1 MTGADNRGVSR
12 ALTEAYIDQFPQE
25 AMDVLEAAP
34 VAEIVQL
41 LRAESV
47 ERAARVLSR
56 MSSGLAAEVL
66 LHMKPELARRS
77 LTAMDPG
84 RAAIL
89 LSGLDEHSRNAQL
102 EALDSALAQ
111 ELRELMAY
119 PEGSAGRLMEPR
131 AASMPARLTVRQALG
146 RLRRFSARDVAL
158 LVVSDDA
165 GRLAGLLELADVVRA
180 DPGQRL
186 AELISFSPA
195 RVTALTPREEIVEL
209 FAGHDLHPRV
219 GGNAKGFCQRP
230 GLRVDQALLREE
242 TVEQRRAPED
252 PCQLGEV
259 RFRGADDVPVPGKL
273 PHALC

>member
-131 AASMPARLTVRQALG
+131 AASMPARL
-146 RLRRFSARDVAL
+146 
-158 LVVSDDA
+158 
-165 GRLAGLLELADVVRA
+165 
-180 DPGQRL
+180 
-186 AELISFSPA
+186 
-195 RVTALTPREEIVEL
+195 
-209 FAGHDLHPRV
+209 
-219 GGNAKGFCQRP
+219 
-230 GLRVDQALLREE
+230 
-242 TVEQRRAPED
+242 RRAM
-252 PCQLGEV
+252 
-259 RFRGADDVPVPGKL
+259 
-273 PHALC
+273 

>member
-47 ERAARVLSR
+47 ERAARVLTR

-102 EALDSALAQ
+102 EALDTALAQ

-146 RLRRFSARDVAL
+146 RLRRFSARDAAL

-180 DPGQRL
+180 DPGQR
-186 AELISFSPA
+186 
-195 RVTALTPREEIVEL
+195 T
-209 FAGHDLHPRV
+209 
-219 GGNAKGFCQRP
+219 
-230 GLRVDQALLREE
+230 LRRWERRTQV
-242 TVEQRRAPED
+242 VSRRAI
-252 PCQLGEV
+252 LGLV
-259 RFRGADDVPVPGKL
+259 LATR
-273 PHALC
+273 